1 MNIFSQFVKSL
12 YSPKAMASFR
22 FQGIGKTI
30 LYVFFLVL
38 ITSIPM
44 FITFGTSAINLINS
58 TEEFLQNETP
68 DFYIQDGQFFAD
80 VDSPF
85 VVDEEGFAIILDP
98 DNELSLNDIY
108 SYGDVVAIQSE
119 EIIFQGAGQTDFVP
133 LSDFQGT
140 EVTKENL
147 LQFMDS
153 VGSAFPII
161 ITVFLIVGYL
171 FFAATKFVQISI
183 LGLFGLMI
191 KNSLKRNKLQY
202 PHTWVLSAY
211 AVTLPTLIFT
221 ILQAIGLELPFAS
234 LISFA
239 VSLFILYLIVK
250 EVKVKKPAPTNI

>member
-12 YSPKAMASFR
+12 YSPKAIASFR

-44 FITFGTSAINLINS
+44 FITFGTSAVKLVNS
-58 TEEFLQNETP
+58 TEDFLQNETP
-68 DFYIQDGQFFAD
+68 DFYIQDGEFYAD
-80 VDSPF
+80 VNEPF
-85 VVDEEGFAIILDP
+85 IVDEEGFTIILDP
-98 DNELSLNDIY
+98 DNQLSLNEIH
-108 SYGDVVAIQSE
+108 SYGDVVAIQSK

-161 ITVFLIVGYL
+161 ITVFLVVGYL

-183 LGLFGLMI
+183 LGLFGLII

-202 PHTWVLSAY
+202 RHTWVLSAY

-221 ILQAIGLELPFAS
+221 ILQASGLELPFSS